1 MTTKD
6 GLVGNPDH
14 YCVNVNRALLE
25 YLKNLIGS
33 GKNKLKYLQINTKS
47 ISHLGIPPSQFQA
60 VVRFQ
65 KAIYMTH
72 PYRSYIKATGR

>member
-47 ISHLGIPPSQFQA
+47 IIHLGIPVNFKQWSGFRKP
-60 VVRFQ
+60 
-65 KAIYMTH
+65 YTWGTH
-72 PYRSYIKATGR
+72 TEAT